1 MNFYIAD
8 MHLGHKNVLKFDNR
22 PFESVSEMDMVLMEN
37 WNKRVSHDDDVYI
50 LGDMCYHSEHRPAWY
65 LKQLKGKKHLIQGNH
80 DGALLKDFE
89 VMGCMDSVDKMLFVQ
104 DSGKHIVLCH
114 FPIAEWNGF
123 HKGAYHIYGHI
134 HNRKDGVYQYM
145 RTLEKALNAGCM
157 LNGYEPVTFRELIE
171 NNVVYKNGV

>member
-1 MNFYIAD
+1 MNNSIW
-8 MHLGHKNVLKFDNR
+8 FDSTCIRSGSTGCCAFSTSIPLNG
-22 PFESVSEMDMVLMEN
+22 SG
-37 WNKRVSHDDDVYI
+37 I
-50 LGDMCYHSEHRPAWY
+50 LGDMCYRSEYSPAWY

-80 DGALLKDFE
+80 DGVLLKDSE
-89 VMGCMDSVDKMLFVQ
+89 AMGCMDSVDKMLFVQ
-104 DSGKHIVLCH
+104 DSGERIVLCH

-145 RTLEKALNAGCM
+145 RTLERALNAGCM

-171 NNVVYKNGV
+171 NNKLYKK